1 MQATMLSTPYERQV
15 RMLTQLIQELPR
27 TSGFYRVMHSSKQA
41 ENEGAGQKRVGYR
54 GGGA

>member
-1 MQATMLSTPYERQV
+1 
-15 RMLTQLIQELPR
+15 MLTQLIQELPR